1 MKSVPVP
8 IIAHSGELVVPVD
21 TVDDVLRSNAWHKH
35 VRKIAKLNNVSL
47 KDAFNMSLGLH
58 LEKGKWQ

>member
-21 TVDDVLRSNAWHKH
+21 TVQDVLKSNAWHKH
-35 VRKIAKLNNVSL
+35 VIRIAKKKGVSIKEAKKL
-47 KDAFNMSLGLH
+47 ALGL
-58 LEKGKWQ
+58 